1 MIQELKKIDIDN
13 YIDFIREV
21 FDYDIKRENI
31 EKLIKKNKVL
41 IIKESDD
48 IVASA
53 ILEERFEYI
62 KNSKY
67 YFLSYLGVRKQY
79 RRMGYASVIINEI
92 NRLALE
98 NNIKYLELNSGNQR
112 KSAYYLYQKNN
123 FKIKDTTVFVKF
135 YN

>member
-1 MIQELKKIDIDN
+1 MQELKKADIDS
-13 YIDFIREV
+13 YIDFIKEV
-21 FDYDIKRENI
+21 FDYSINLENV
-31 EKLIKKNKVL
+31 EKLIKKNKVF
-41 IIKESDD
+41 IIKEEND
-48 IVASA
+48 IVASV

-67 YFLSYLGVRKQY
+67 YFLSYLGVRKKY
-79 RRMGYASVIINEI
+79 RRMGYASILIGKIN
-92 NRLALE
+92 NLALE
-98 NNIKYLELNSGNQR
+98 NNVKYLELNSGNQR